1 MRVTGYK
8 RGPVMQSIVFG
19 GIIVGAVLAA
29 LIDYQMLT
37 STLGQDELFPFTT
50 FLATSGTWLLIW
62 VGATLAGAWT
72 RIR

>member
-1 MRVTGYK
+1 
-8 RGPVMQSIVFG
+8 MQSIVVG
-19 GIIVGAVLAA
+19 GILIGAVLAA
-29 LIDYQMLT
+29 LLEYQMLT
-37 STLGQDELFPFTT
+37 GTLGTDELFPITT